1 MGEAVEEYDYVIVG
15 GGSAGCTLAN
25 RLTANPD
32 CRVLLL
38 EAGGWD
44 RDPWIH
50 IPLGWGR
57 ILLNRLH
64 DWMYFAEPEATAD
77 GRAVECARG
86 KVIGGSSSINAMAYV
101 RGHREDYARWASYG
115 LPDWSWE
122 HVLPYFRR
130 QENWNGPVTELRGTG
145 GPLNTQYCRFT
156 DPLVTAYHRAGIEA
170 GYRDNEDY
178 NGVEQEGFANWQMT
192 IRNGRRCSAAVAYL
206 HPVLGRANLRVRTG
220 ADACRIVFDHKNA
233 EGVEYLHRG
242 RRRVARASG
251 EVIICGGV
259 INSPHLLMLSGIG
272 DADALRALGI
282 EPLVDLPGVGKNL
295 QDHMSAAL
303 FYRRRDRGPLHRAM
317 RLDRIALE
325 LANTYFRGKG
335 IPNDLPGGVMAFL
348 RSRAEE
354 PIPDMQILFNA
365 APLDA
370 RPYFSPF
377 VRPYQ
382 DGFAARVVGLRP
394 RSRGAVTLASNDPLK
409 APRIR
414 QNFFDDENDIRVLR
428 DGLRIARDVARQPAL
443 APFLERELVPGPDA
457 DSDAAIDAYIRATA
471 ITVHHPLGT
480 CRMGAEGD
488 SQAVVDSRLRVY
500 GVERLRVVDASV
512 MPDLVGGNI
521 NAPVIMI
528 AERAADFLTRSSNSS
543 DNPDM
548 LI

>member
-1 MGEAVEEYDYVIVG
+1 MGEAVEEYDFVIVG

-25 RLTANPD
+25 RLTADPD

-44 RDPWIH
+44 TDPWIH

-57 ILLNRLH
+57 ILLNRMH
-64 DWMYFAEPEATAD
+64 DWMYFAEPEVSTD

-101 RGHREDYARWASYG
+101 RGHQQDYARWASRG
-115 LPDWSWE
+115 LPEWSWDQ
-122 HVLPYFRR
+122 VLPYFRR
-130 QENWNGPVTELRGTG
+130 QENWCGPATDLRGTG
-145 GPLNTQYCRFT
+145 GPLNTQYCRYA
-156 DPLVTAYHRAGIEA
+156 DPLISAYHRAGIEA
-170 GYRDNEDY
+170 GHRDNEDY

-206 HPVLGRANLRVRTG
+206 HPVLGRKNLRVRTR
-220 ADACRIVFDHKNA
+220 ADACRVIFDHKNA
-233 EGVEYLHRG
+233 EAVEYLHRG
-242 RRRVARASG
+242 RRRVAYARG
-251 EVIICGGV
+251 EVILCGGV
-259 INSPHLLMLSGIG
+259 INSPHLLMLSGVG
-272 DADALRALGI
+272 DADALRAHGI
-282 EPLVDLPGVGKNL
+282 EPLVDLPAVGKNL

-303 FYRRRDRGPLHRAM
+303 FYRRCDRGPLHRAM

-325 LANTYFRGKG
+325 LANTYFRGEG
-335 IPNDLPGGVMAFL
+335 IANDLPGGVMAFV
-348 RSRAEE
+348 RSREQE
-354 PIPDMQILFNA
+354 PIPDMQLLFNA

-370 RPYFSPF
+370 HPYFVPF
-377 VRPYQ
+377 VKPYQ

-394 RSRGAVTLASNDPLK
+394 RSRGAVTLASENPLV
-409 APRIR
+409 APAIR
-414 QNFFDDENDIRVLR
+414 QNFFDDEDDIRVLR
-428 DGLRIARDVARQPAL
+428 DGLRMAREVARQPAL
-443 APFLERELVPGPDA
+443 RPFLERELAPGPDI

-480 CRMGAEGD
+480 CRMGAPD
-488 SQAVVDSRLRVY
+488 DPDAVVDARLRVY

-528 AERAADFLTRSSNSS
+528 AERAAEFLTRAPASY
-543 DNPDM
+543 DDEDL